1 MSSIIEGCRSLG
13 MATREVTGAS
23 DLIGTQI
30 VMEINLLE
38 ESYKALVDTGSM
50 ISIIPIGVLAKA
62 QERGFDVDTLSV
74 VPKAKL
80 RPVFDASNNR
90 MNFEG
95 AVYIQVDTKSGHSG
109 LIPFHISPTK
119 EAEVIIGTN
128 ALSRL
133 GVEVSINRECKP
145 KEEVNEVNKGKHVVV
160 MKRLYIPPHSV
171 SLVPV
176 KCEGDLGN
184 DKERVIWPCKRGVEP
199 GVYLIKDRET
209 TILVFNTGTDPL
221 ILKEGEN
228 VGHWETDKWHDQWGD
243 LNPLLSDEVD
253 HELSGNERLQKL
265 EKLLSANTE
274 AQKLDEEVKLLL
286 KKYQETFSIS
296 DRELTQM
303 NLVKMTIDTG
313 ECAPIKMRARPVPLG
328 LRPKLKELLTDL
340 LEGKV
345 IEHSKSEWAFPIV
358 LVEKKDGSI
367 RLCVDY
373 RELNKKIK
381 LDAYPLPSIEALL
394 QSLSGKRFFSTL
406 DMCSGYWQIPL
417 ADDAKEKSAFATPEG
432 LYQFRV
438 TPFGLSTSPPVF
450 QRLMNTVLGDL
461 LGCEVFCY
469 IDDIMVCTTSKQRHL
484 QLLEEVFQ
492 RLTKAGL
499 RLKAQKCHLL
509 KSKVA
514 FLGHVIDGDGVHMDP
529 EKVSVIQDY
538 PVSAANRQATPKLLR
553 YGFLLQKVLLG
564 LLEAGVLSLQSDFV
578 EEVVVLGKGASR
590 SISEDEGHDLLG
602 TSPQTARCGCRQKWY

>member
-1 MSSIIEGCRSLG
+1 MVVCREQRAPIQREMVEEDINEVLMEEQQNTPPELKHVIEERCRKTHNEDDPSARRGKQVKYEHAVQNMSADSRNIAFQETACPTGPTSACRWQKHG
-13 MATREVTGAS
+13 TTQRATSAH
-23 DLIGTQI
+23 
-30 VMEINLLE
+30 
-38 ESYKALVDTGSM
+38 VDT
-50 ISIIPIGVLAKA
+50 
-62 QERGFDVDTLSV
+62 
-74 VPKAKL
+74 
-80 RPVFDASNNR
+80 
-90 MNFEG
+90 
-95 AVYIQVDTKSGHSG
+95 
-109 LIPFHISPTK
+109 
-119 EAEVIIGTN
+119 
-128 ALSRL
+128 
-133 GVEVSINRECKP
+133 
-145 KEEVNEVNKGKHVVV
+145 
-160 MKRLYIPPHSV
+160 
-171 SLVPV
+171 
-176 KCEGDLGN
+176 
-184 DKERVIWPCKRGVEP
+184 
-199 GVYLIKDRET
+199 
-209 TILVFNTGTDPL
+209 VFNTGTDPL